1 MSLIV
6 HHETFGRRGDKFA
19 DRHPD
24 LGRRTLQAVSGV
36 FSERN
41 GDCFHQNVPDDRISP
56 DLPTQAPIFSVFN
69 ISISARPKSTVLDTL
84 GQIDQQFGTLLPNLM
99 FGPISHVSCGHAG
112 GQSGHAHR
120 RSTDQGIDDWKTLI

>member
-1 MSLIV
+1 L
-6 HHETFGRRGDKFA
+6 
-19 DRHPD
+19 
-24 LGRRTLQAVSGV
+24 
-36 FSERN
+36 
-41 GDCFHQNVPDDRISP
+41 RIGFP
-56 DLPTQAPIFSVFN
+56 PTQAPIFSVFN
-69 ISISARPKSTVLDTL
+69 ISISARPKATVLDTL